1 MVVRAQRDNVRP
13 GWWIPRS
20 DEWGLRGFNR
30 RSMKGSRKEMTKLH
44 ICFEKFCSGG
54 SVENKGN
61 GAKIMYR

>member
-1 MVVRAQRDNVRP
+1 MARAQRDKVRP

-20 DEWGLRGFNR
+20 DEWDLRGFNR
-30 RSMKGSRKEMTKLH
+30 RSMKGSRKLH